1 MYAADNLNW
10 LVARFV
16 QQVAAV
22 RQAVV
27 VSSDGLPLA
36 VSDGVDREAGERL
49 AAVASGMIGL
59 AYGSAG
65 RFGAGAVSNV
75 IVEMENGW
83 MFVTGIRDGSL
94 MCAVTTKEADIGTIG
109 YEIAVFVRTRGELGD
124 ESHSRAPSLGGDEPA
139 FTVRRHEPHDQR
151 QARVQ
156 HRVLYAHDGQ
166 PSQPVL
172 G

>member
-1 MYAADNLNW
+1 MSAAENLNW
-10 LVARFV
+10 LVGRFV

-36 VSDGVDREAGERL
+36 VSDDVGRETAERL

-75 IVEMENGW
+75 IVEMEHGW

-94 MCAVTTKEADIGTIG
+94 MCVVTSKQADIGTIG
-109 YEIAVFVRTRGELGD
+109 YEIAVFADRAGDVLNPEVREELKSMMLSRG
-124 ESHSRAPSLGGDEPA
+124 
-139 FTVRRHEPHDQR
+139 
-151 QARVQ
+151 
-156 HRVLYAHDGQ
+156 
-166 PSQPVL
+166 
-172 G
+172 

>member
-1 MYAADNLNW
+1 MGAVENLNW

-16 QQVAAV
+16 DQVAAV
-22 RQAVV
+22 KQAVV

-36 VSDGVDREAGERL
+36 VSANVERETTERL

-94 MCAVTTKEADIGTIG
+94 MCVVTTKDADIGTIG
-109 YEIAVFVRTRGELGD
+109 YEIAVFAERAGDVLTPELRD
-124 ESHSRAPSLGGDEPA
+124 ELKSMMLSR
-139 FTVRRHEPHDQR
+139 R
-151 QARVQ
+151 
-156 HRVLYAHDGQ
+156 
-166 PSQPVL
+166 
-172 G
+172 